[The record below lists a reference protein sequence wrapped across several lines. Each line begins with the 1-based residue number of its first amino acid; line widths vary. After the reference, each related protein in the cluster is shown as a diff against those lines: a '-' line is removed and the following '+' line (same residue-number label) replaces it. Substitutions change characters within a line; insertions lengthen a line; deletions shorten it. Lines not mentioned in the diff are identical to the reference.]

1 MTRSLYDPFTVF
13 SKTLIKPKEFKNAGF
28 SFPCGKKKH
37 FENGALGR
45 FNHDNHMIS
54 PKEVFLKQKSKMTGD
69 CFVFTGVVWAVNI

>member
-1 MTRSLYDPFTVF
+1 V
-13 SKTLIKPKEFKNAGF
+13 E
-28 SFPCGKKKH
+28 KKH

-69 CFVFTGVVWAVNI
+69 FCVFTGVVWAVNI